1 MNGVA
6 SVEGITAARPAQP
19 GQQGMTHTL
28 RQLRAMSF
36 RGLARMYSPADHM
49 FVFCVR
55 RTPSGTNAEGLSPRY
70 TAITLIGLAG
80 EREADIARVLG
91 PDSPELV
98 LRTLIDAL
106 GERENLG
113 DIALAA
119 FAASLMKSTTVATLI
134 ERVARLGPADQV
146 HPVVE
151 VAWALTAMSE
161 TSVPEAVRL
170 RPRIAERL
178 MAAFNPQSEL
188 FPHMTG
194 KPAGARSHVACF
206 ADLIYPIQALSKY
219 AAATGDARALEVA
232 SRAARRL
239 CSLQGSAGQW
249 WWHYD
254 HRSGQ
259 VIEGYPVYAIHQD
272 AMGPMGLFA
281 LFDAGGADC
290 RAEIRRGL
298 EWLASAPE
306 LNGGSLV
313 DHGADL
319 IWRKVARHEPRKAVR
334 YLQGA
339 ASRIHAGLRVP
350 GVDAMFPSGAI
361 DFEDRPYHLGWLLY
375 AWPESRV
382 ASWQTA
388 AAPAVRA

>member
-1 MNGVA
+1 MNGIA
-6 SVEGITAARPAQP
+6 SVEAVNAARHAHP
-19 GQQGMTHTL
+19 GHQSMTSTL

-36 RGLARMYSPADHM
+36 RGLARMYSPADHL

-55 RTPSGTNAEGLSPRY
+55 RNPSGTIAEGLSPRY

-80 EREADIARVLG
+80 EHESQVAKVLG
-91 PDSPELV
+91 SDSPGMV
-98 LRTLIDAL
+98 LNSLTASLA
-106 GERENLG
+106 ERDNLG
-113 DIALAA
+113 DVALTAW
-119 FAASLMKSTTVATLI
+119 AASLMKASAVESLVTRL
-134 ERVARLGPADQV
+134 ARLRPADQV

-151 VAWALTAMSE
+151 VSWALSALSE
-161 TSVPEAVRL
+161 VTLPEAERL
-170 RPRIAERL
+170 RGPVAERL
-178 MAAFNPQSEL
+178 MSTFNPESEL

-194 KPAGARSHVACF
+194 KPSGARSHVACF

-219 AAATGDARALEVA
+219 AVASGDTRALDMA

-254 HRSGQ
+254 HRNGQ
-259 VIEGYPVYAIHQD
+259 VVEGYPVYAIHQD

-281 LFDAGGADC
+281 LLDAGGADC
-290 RAEIRRGL
+290 RKEIRRGL
-298 EWLASAPE
+298 EWLVCSPE
-306 LNGGSLV
+306 LNGGSLI
-313 DHGADL
+313 DQNSDL

-350 GVDAMFPSGAI
+350 GVDTVFPSGAI
-361 DFEDRPYHLGWLLY
+361 DFEDRPYHLGWLLH

-382 ASWQTA
+382 ATWQTA
-388 AAPAVRA
+388 ARPVVNA